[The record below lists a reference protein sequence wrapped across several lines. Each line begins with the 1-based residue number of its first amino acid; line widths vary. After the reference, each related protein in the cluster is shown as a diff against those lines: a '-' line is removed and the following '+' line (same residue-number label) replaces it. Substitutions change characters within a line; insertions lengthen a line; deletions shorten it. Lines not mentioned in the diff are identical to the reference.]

1 MQTHTEREKKI
12 DLPAPLM
19 INTVINRFQFCYY
32 LPECW
37 SLSWLLI
44 PAFLNQP
51 ASRKC

>member
-19 INTVINRFQFCYY
+19 NNTVINRFQSCYY